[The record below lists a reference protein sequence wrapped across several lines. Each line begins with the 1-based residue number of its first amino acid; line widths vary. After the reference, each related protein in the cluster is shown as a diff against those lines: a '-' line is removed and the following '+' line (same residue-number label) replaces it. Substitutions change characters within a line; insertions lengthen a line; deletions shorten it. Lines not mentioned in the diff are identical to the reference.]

1 MLNRL
6 EAETL
11 NVIDLGQG
19 MIGSRP
25 VRVAKLVSD
34 FSDTGKECHTRARIE
49 FQRRF
54 LGSTSDTLLPECG
67 PVVINERQLVAT
79 LLDLRIARGGHL
91 MQVQRTQA
99 QAALRTR
106 YIAFFKQFKR
116 QEREKSDSPP
126 EKEEQEEE
134 GDSDDK
140 ATVAA
145 KKAKRDELAAGD
157 LESGMFYGFAGS
169 AEGFDF
175 SLGSSDSDSEPEKS
189 EEDFAREDA
198 VAAEKEFKRVFPNW
212 FGLVV
217 DWKGEFP
224 EANLKDVDLLHD
236 LIDIDLGRFY
246 HKLITKVDPDRSR
259 FGFLPLMAGCCDGQ
273 IGALNAE
280 SFAER
285 VISGSNLVM
294 TNGNTLL
301 GDKMLEMLVVLRMNR
316 EFMEFMRREYAEEI
330 AKTQPFK
337 MTVITEEE

>member
-1 MLNRL
+1 MLP
-6 EAETL
+6 
-11 NVIDLGQG
+11 Q
-19 MIGSRP
+19 
-25 VRVAKLVSD
+25 
-34 FSDTGKECHTRARIE
+34 
-49 FQRRF
+49 
-54 LGSTSDTLLPECG
+54 CG
-67 PVVINERQLVAT
+67 PIVINERQLVAT
-79 LLDLRIARGGHL
+79 LLDLRTARGGHL
-91 MQVQRTQA
+91 TPVQRAQA

-126 EKEEQEEE
+126 EEEEQEEE
-134 GDSDDK
+134 GDSDNE

-145 KKAKRDELAAGD
+145 KKAKRDEVAAVD
-157 LESGMFYGFAGS
+157 LVSGMVYASAGA
-169 AEGFDF
+169 AEGFDL
-175 SLGSSDSDSEPEKS
+175 SS

-198 VAAEKEFKRVFPNW
+198 LAAEKEFKRVFSNW

-236 LIDIDLGRFY
+236 LMDIDLGRFY

-280 SFAER
+280 GFSES

-301 GDKMLEMLVVLRMNR
+301 GTRCSR
-316 EFMEFMRREYAEEI
+316 CWWCSG
-330 AKTQPFK
+330 
-337 MTVITEEE
+337 

>member
-1 MLNRL
+1 MSGCRSTPAPCSPKPPL
-6 EAETL
+6 
-11 NVIDLGQG
+11 
-19 MIGSRP
+19 RP
-25 VRVAKLVSD
+25 PPPPLPRELVSD

-79 LLDLRIARGGHL
+79 LLDLRTARGGHL
-91 MQVQRTQA
+91 TPVQRAQA

-126 EKEEQEEE
+126 EEEEQEEE
-134 GDSDDK
+134 GDSDDE

-145 KKAKRDELAAGD
+145 KKAKRDEVAAGD
-157 LESGMFYGFAGS
+157 LVSGMAYASAGA
-169 AEGFDF
+169 AEGFDL
-175 SLGSSDSDSEPEKS
+175 SSGSSDSDSEPEKS

-198 VAAEKEFKRVFPNW
+198 VAAEYEFKRVLPNW

-224 EANLKDVDLLHD
+224 EANLKDVGLLHD

-246 HKLITKVDPDRSR
+246 HKFRQS
-259 FGFLPLMAGCCDGQ
+259 
-273 IGALNAE
+273 
-280 SFAER
+280 
-285 VISGSNLVM
+285 
-294 TNGNTLL
+294 
-301 GDKMLEMLVVLRMNR
+301 
-316 EFMEFMRREYAEEI
+316 
-330 AKTQPFK
+330 
-337 MTVITEEE
+337 